1 VDMTYPAEVE
11 EFRTEV
17 RQVLAEELPADWR
30 GIGAIPTDAE
40 TEDFV
45 LRWRDVLHRRGL
57 LGITWPVEY
66 GGRGLSQLHQ
76 VVLVEEL
83 TRAGL
88 PFGRQPLEATGLKM
102 LGNTLLRWGTDEQ
115 KARYLPGLL
124 SGQIRFCQGFSEPSA
139 GSDLASVRTRAR
151 LVKGDEEV
159 GGEWV
164 INGQKIWTSGAIAC
178 THIFVLARTDP
189 DARKH
194 RGLSFL
200 LVPLGQPGVQV
211 RPIRHMAGGREFCEI
226 FFTDARTGAGEV
238 VGAVNGGWAVARTL
252 LTFERGEEAATN
264 PILFRAE
271 FERLA
276 ELARCTGAI
285 KDPVIRQRLAAAY
298 ARVEVM
304 RYIGYR
310 ILTDVLEGK
319 QMSATAS
326 VSKLYWSEYHLQV
339 TQLALDIEGLAGL
352 VPVGRSPSRAS
363 RADDPGSDPA
373 SSNTWWQVSLNA
385 RAGTIYAGTSEVQRN
400 IIAEQVL
407 GLPRQSLR

>member
-1 VDMTYPAEVE
+1 MTYPAAAEV
-11 EFRTEV
+11 FRTEV
-17 RQVLAEELPADWR
+17 RKVLAEELPADWQ
-30 GIGAIPTDAE
+30 GIGAIPTEAE

-45 LRWRDVLHRRGL
+45 ARWRAVLHRRGL

-102 LGNTLLRWGTDEQ
+102 LGNTLLRWGTHEQ
-115 KARYLPGLL
+115 KERYLPGLL
-124 SGQIRFCQGFSEPSA
+124 SGEIKFCQGFSEPSA

-151 LVKGDEEV
+151 LENAENSASA
-159 GGEWV
+159 EWV
-164 INGQKIWTSGAIAC
+164 INGQKIWTSGAVHC
-178 THIFVLARTDP
+178 THIFTLARTDQ
-189 DARKH
+189 DAPKH
-194 RGLSFL
+194 RGLTFL
-200 LVPLGQPGVQV
+200 LVPLGQPGVEV

-226 FFTDARTGAGEV
+226 FFTDARTGKDEV
-238 VGAVNGGWAVARTL
+238 VGKVNGGWAVSKTL
-252 LTFERGEEAATN
+252 LTLERGEEAATN

-276 ELARCTGAI
+276 ELARRTGAI
-285 KDPVIRQRLAAAY
+285 KDPVIRQRLGKAF

-310 ILTDVLEGK
+310 VLTDVLDAKE
-319 QMSATAS
+319 MSAAAS
-326 VSKLYWSEYHLQV
+326 VSKLYWSEYHREV
-339 TQLALDIEGLAGL
+339 TQLALDVEGLAGL
-352 VPVGRSPSRAS
+352 IPTGKAPSRAS

-407 GLPRQSLR
+407 GLPR

>member
-1 VDMTYPAEVE
+1 MTYPAEAE
-11 EFRTEV
+11 AFRTEV
-17 RQVLAEELPADWR
+17 RKVLAEELPADWR
-30 GIGAIPTDAE
+30 GIGAIPTESA

-45 LRWRDVLHRRGL
+45 ARWRTVLHQRGL

-124 SGQIRFCQGFSEPSA
+124 SGEIRFCQGFSEPSA

-151 LVKGDEEV
+151 LVKGDGEAA
-159 GGEWV
+159 GEWV
-164 INGQKIWTSGAIAC
+164 INGQKIWTSGATRC
-178 THIFVLARTDP
+178 THIFTLVRTDP
-189 DARKH
+189 DAPKH
-194 RGLSFL
+194 WGLSFL
-200 LVPLGQPGVQV
+200 LVPLAQPGVEV
-211 RPIRHMAGGREFCEI
+211 RPIRHMAGGREFCEV
-226 FFTDARTGAGEV
+226 FLTDAKTGAAEV
-238 VGAVNGGWAVARTL
+238 VGQVNGGWAVSKTL
-252 LTFERGEEAATN
+252 LAYERGEEAATN

-276 ELARCTGAI
+276 ELARRTGAI
-285 KDPVIRQRLAAAY
+285 KDPVVRQRLAASF

-310 ILTDVLEGK
+310 VLTDVLDGK
-319 QMSATAS
+319 EMSAAAS
-326 VSKLYWSEYHLQV
+326 VSKLYWSEYHRQA
-339 TQLALDIEGLAGL
+339 TQLALDVEGLAGL
-352 VPVGRSPSRAS
+352 IPAGKGPSRSS

-373 SSNTWWQVSLNA
+373 SSNAWWQVSLNA

-407 GLPRQSLR
+407 GLPR